1 MAGGDR
7 FIPPRALRCL
17 DSNESSR
24 GGQADAANLN
34 YYFRM
39 ADLPSDFSGTKTFSW
54 GLDKITRLLSFQCS
68 DFPRKRTRQ
77 LLAALAVS
85 SHAVD
90 WALKPDS
97 ARECVLTPSCEG
109 AWALPVCLLEPSLS
123 LWSWEWKCLLSG
135 SQWYFE
141 GPTEWEP
148 DRNVG
153 GTWASLQV
161 HWAKV
166 QLPEAKQSL
175 IMAHQSAANIWLS
188 ERAGPKPAKAVGDT
202 AVENI

>member
-1 MAGGDR
+1 
-7 FIPPRALRCL
+7 
-17 DSNESSR
+17 
-24 GGQADAANLN
+24 
-34 YYFRM
+34 M
-39 ADLPSDFSGTKTFSW
+39 ADLPSDFSGTKMFSW

-68 DFPRKRTRQ
+68 DFPRNRARQ
-77 LLAALAVS
+77 LLTPLAVS
-85 SHAVD
+85 RYAVD
-90 WALKPDS
+90 WNLTLL
-97 ARECVLTPSCEG
+97 RECVLTPSCDS
-109 AWALPVCLLEPSLS
+109 AWALPVCLLELSLS

-153 GTWASLQV
+153 GPWAGLQV
-161 HWAKV
+161 HWAKI

-188 ERAGPKPAKAVGDT
+188 ERVGPKPAKAKLWEKIFNEVWELPGGPMVRT
-202 AVENI
+202 PSFLAQHPHPTPNINEVKRYHWKK